1 MTRHVRSTLLCAI
14 ALLLP
19 VALQAQDASPQAS
32 GAAAAKDN
40 TLTIDLNMLSHGEM
54 RNGGL
59 ISETSEEGFDNKSRF
74 LMGRERLIIDY
85 RRTGLQTHLNIQHSG
100 LWGQSGK
107 GAFNIYEAWAKLD
120 RYGLFAQIGRIALA
134 YDDQRIIGPNDW
146 SMASLSHDVLRLGYE
161 GHGHKAHVILA
172 YNQNAE
178 AYTIGGNYYA
188 NGAQPY
194 KSMQTVW
201 YHYDVPRL
209 PLGVSVLFMNI
220 GMQGGEKDLN
230 PHTETQQLLGSYV
243 TYRPKYWIIEG
254 SYYHQFGKDEGGLD
268 IDAWMASTKVDWSP
282 STKWGMYVGFDYL
295 SGDEKFA
302 VPPFGSIGYT
312 YHGTIHGFNPIYGS
326 HHKFYGAMDFFY
338 VSTYVGGFT
347 PGLQNTYLGLR
358 VSPIKALTLNATYHY
373 LATATKL
380 TDMSRKLGHEFEL
393 QAKYV
398 IAKDISLSVGY
409 SHMTGTE
416 TMDRLKRAN
425 GDGSLRWGWFSLI
438 VNPRIF
444 STKL

>member
-1 MTRHVRSTLLCAI
+1 M
-14 ALLLP
+14 LLP
-19 VALQAQDASPQAS
+19 VASLAQGKTDASTQATGTTETKENS
-32 GAAAAKDN
+32 
-40 TLTIDLNMLSHGEM
+40 LTVDLNMLSHGEV
-54 RNGGL
+54 RNGGMV
-59 ISETSEEGFDNKSRF
+59 ETSTDNKSRF
-74 LMGRERLIIDY
+74 MMGRERLIVDY
-85 RRTGLQTHLNIQHSG
+85 RRTGLQTRLNIQHSG

-120 RYGLFAQIGRIALA
+120 RYGMFAQIGRIALA
-134 YDDQRIIGPNDW
+134 YDDQRIIGTNDW

-178 AYTIGGNYYA
+178 AFTIGGNYYA

-201 YHYDVPRL
+201 YHFDVPRV
-209 PLGVSVLFMNI
+209 PLGMSLLFMNI
-220 GMQGGEKDLN
+220 GMQAGEKEVN
-230 PHTETQQLLGSYV
+230 AHTEMQQLLGGYV
-243 TYRPKYWIIEG
+243 AYRPKHWNIEG
-254 SYYHQFGKDEGGLD
+254 SYYHQFGNDENGLD
-268 IDAWMASTKVDWSP
+268 IDAWMASAKVGWSP
-282 STKWGMYVGFDYL
+282 IAKWGLDVGYDYL
-295 SGDEKFA
+295 SGDKNFA
-302 VPPFGSIGYT
+302 VPPSGSIGYT
-312 YHGTIHGFNPIYGS
+312 YHGTIRGFNPIYGS

-347 PGLQNTYLGLR
+347 PGLQNAYIGLR
-358 VSPIKALTLNATYHY
+358 VNPIKALTLNATYHY

-380 TDMSRKLGHEFEL
+380 IDMERKLGHEFEV

-444 STKL
+444 STKW